1 VSRARALEN
10 YLETASR
17 LVSRAAVR
25 RLDDVEF
32 GELLNAVDTA
42 IITSAGGSSCEIK
55 TTVPGTFS
63 LSSDL
68 PLDIGCSGD

>member
-1 VSRARALEN
+1 MSRARALEN

-17 LVSRAAVR
+17 LVSRAAVL

-42 IITSAGGSSCEIK
+42 IIKLAGGARARSK
-55 TTVPGTFS
+55 PPYLARFR
-63 LSSDL
+63 
-68 PLDIGCSGD
+68 